1 MIVCKFNQSDSP
13 DTILGSG
20 FDLFFES
27 IVNDDN
33 DDAKQQIKMRIEE
46 ALGERASWVLSDKI
60 CNAAS

>member
-1 MIVCKFNQSDSP
+1 MVVCKFNQSDSP

-27 IVNDDN
+27 IVKNDN

-46 ALGERASWVLSDKI
+46 ALGERAP
-60 CNAAS
+60 